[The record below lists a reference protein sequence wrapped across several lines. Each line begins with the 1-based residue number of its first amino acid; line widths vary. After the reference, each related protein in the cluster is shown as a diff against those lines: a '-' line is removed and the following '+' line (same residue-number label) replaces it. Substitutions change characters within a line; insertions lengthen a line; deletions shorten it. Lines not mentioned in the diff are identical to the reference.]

1 MKLKDYWR
9 LAKISLKSRKKSTR
23 NTVAGIAFS
32 LIIIIPLIFAMVGLN
47 ISIMSQLNAHPEM
60 LTATF
65 LSSGEGEV
73 FEESKPV
80 NYANEN
86 GWYYGGNSNLWGS
99 AKSDHNKYFEDKETI
114 NFLIGGKNKS
124 GSYGLMPGEMI
135 DTKYYERIEIGDEK
149 HFLHMEKTLDEN
161 NPNFIQLSGESS
173 LAVLKESD
181 YTKFNSLLSNYWVNG
196 CNASFSGD
204 GATEVIISE
213 SYLKMANLTP
223 QDVYGKRISIFFEDY
238 GDKFIDLDG
247 TPTPSYSVNHYLFKD
262 FEVVG
267 VIKEN
272 NFNFN
277 DIRGASIIVTGASY
291 YMENGKTLAPTIIVD
306 LEESQ
311 DGSYTANN
319 SKYNIGDYKEKDK
332 LTNRYIFPGSEY
344 YNPIVMIEKRE
355 NNMITDC
362 RGIEQNVHFYVA
374 SSYSDLHKTILNTFN
389 EYKNLYANS
398 TDFASDVGSS
408 VYTGFQMINKVFTIA
423 FLVVSIFGGVIL
435 FAALI
440 NLFNSVKHS
449 VDSRKNYLGVMRAIG
464 ARNSTIPK
472 LYFFEVLRIFTRAFI
487 WILVIGGAI
496 CVGVKLLI
504 DMAFKGSSFG
514 VIITIGWEIIPL
526 VMGIL
531 ALVLVVVGV
540 VYSLGCTLTMSK
552 RPIMSLLEG

>member
-32 LIIIIPLIFAMVGLN
+32 LIIITPLIFAMVGLN
-47 ISIMSQLNAHPEM
+47 ISIMSQLNARPEM

-80 NYANEN
+80 NYVSEN
-86 GWYYGGNSNLWGS
+86 GWYYGNGSSVYGN
-99 AKSDHNKYFEDKETI
+99 AKSDHNKYFEDKDTI
-114 NFLIGGKNKS
+114 NFLIGNKNKNTT
-124 GSYGLMPGEMI
+124 YYIGEHI

-149 HFLHMEKTLDEN
+149 HYLHMEKTTQDY
-161 NPNFIQLSGESS
+161 NPDMVQVSGSSS
-173 LAVLKESD
+173 LAVLKDSD
-181 YTKFNSLLSNYWVNG
+181 YTKFNNLLSNYWVDG
-196 CNASFSGD
+196 CSASFSGD
-204 GATEVIISE
+204 GATEVILSE
-213 SYLKMANLTP
+213 KYLKMANLTP
-223 QDVYGKRISIFFEDY
+223 QDVYGKRISVFFEDY
-238 GDKFIDLDG
+238 GDKIIDIDG
-247 TPTPSYSVNHYLFKD
+247 TPTPSFSVNHYLFRD
-262 FEVVG
+262 FKVVG

-272 NFNFN
+272 DFYSN

-291 YMENGKTLAPTIIVD
+291 YMENGKTLAPTVIVD

-311 DGSYTANN
+311 DGSYTSNN
-319 SKYNIGDYKEKDK
+319 SKFNIGDYKEKNK
-332 LTNRYIFPGSEY
+332 ITNKYIFPGGEY
-344 YNPIVMIEKRE
+344 YNPTVMIEKRDG
-355 NNMITDC
+355 NNITDC
-362 RGIEQNVHFYVA
+362 RGIELNIHFYVA
-374 SSYSDLHKTILNTFN
+374 SSYNDLHKTILNTFN
-389 EYKNLYANS
+389 EYRNLYENS
-398 TDFASDVGSS
+398 TDFANNVGSS
-408 VYTGFQMINKVFTIA
+408 AYTGFQMLNKIFTIA
-423 FLVVSIFGGVIL
+423 FLVVSVFGGVIL

-449 VDSRKNYLGVMRAIG
+449 VDSRKNYLGVMKAIG

-496 CVGVKLLI
+496 CVGIKLLI
-504 DMAFKGSSFG
+504 DMSFRGSSLG
-514 VIITIGWEIIPL
+514 VMITIGWEVIPL

-531 ALVLVVVGV
+531 ALALVVIGV